1 MIMNMLSL
9 GRLALCAVDV
19 YMIYRFMKS
28 MFTLRTSKKLT
39 FLFFLMASFSMF
51 LVNAYGKPGL
61 NLMIVPVALLM
72 FSLCTYE
79 ISIGQ
84 GILYTIIYYA
94 IFGGGR
100 EVAYELLFRMLST
113 HLSFEMP
120 QWFAPGGFI
129 FLLPEYLLSFLF
141 LLLIER
147 STKKLEIRKN
157 KEMAWY
163 LLIMPVSSFVV
174 LCSFVYME
182 FPDSLLVQKLMCIGS
197 FMLYFSNAAV
207 FIILAKY
214 TIIMNRIKSEELHS
228 MKQTM
233 EDEKSKNTE
242 WLNKRNRN
250 YIHDTR
256 KYFHSI
262 RMLALSGDNE
272 KIVTVVDELM
282 GKLQEKGSLGAYNDS
297 AMLNAI
303 LTEYILTAER
313 EGIDLE
319 VHVDEGLKLDFI
331 SDSDMISMFG
341 NLLDNAME
349 AASQCES
356 GHKKIRINM
365 YMGNAYM
372 MSFDVTNTF
381 KASALMEGNQRLT
394 TKEDSQRHGLGIGI
408 VENLAE
414 EYGGCLQIEEKN
426 QIFRA
431 SLVIA
436 TQKNKKC

>member
-1 MIMNMLSL
+1 MIINMLSL
-9 GRLALCAVDV
+9 GRLVLCAVDV

-28 MFTLRTSKKLT
+28 MFMFRTGKKLR
-39 FLFFLMASFSMF
+39 FLFFFLTTLTMF

-61 NLMIVPVALLM
+61 NLMIVPVLLLM

-94 IFGGGR
+94 IFGGGK
-100 EVAYELLFRMLST
+100 EIAYELLLRMLSARLT
-113 HLSFEMP
+113 FEIP
-120 QWFAPGGFI
+120 QWFAPGGII
-129 FLLPEYLLSFLF
+129 FLLPEYLLSFLI

-147 STKKLEIRKN
+147 STKKLDIRKN

-163 LLIMPVSSFVV
+163 LLMMPVSSFIV
-174 LCSFVYME
+174 LCSFLYMD
-182 FPDSLLVQKLMCIGS
+182 FPESPLVQRLMCVGS
-197 FMLYFSNAAV
+197 FLLYFSNAAV

-228 MKQTM
+228 MKQSM

-256 KYFHSI
+256 KYFNSI
-262 RMLALSGDNE
+262 RMLALNGDNN
-272 KIVTVVDELM
+272 KIVTVIDELM
-282 GKLQEKGSLGAYNDS
+282 GKLQEKGSSDAYGDS
-297 AMLNAI
+297 TMLNAI
-303 LTEYILTAER
+303 LTEYILMAER

-319 VHVDEGLKLDFI
+319 IHVDEGLKLDFI

-349 AASQCES
+349 AVSQCES
-356 GHKKIRINM
+356 GSKKVSINM

-372 MSFDVTNTF
+372 MAFDVANTY
-381 KASALMEGNQRLT
+381 KVSAPIKGNQRLT
-394 TKEDSQRHGLGIGI
+394 TKEDSQSHGLGIGI

-414 EYGGCLQIEEKN
+414 EYGGYLMIEEN
-426 QIFRA
+426 NETFRA

-436 TQKNKKC
+436 TLKQ